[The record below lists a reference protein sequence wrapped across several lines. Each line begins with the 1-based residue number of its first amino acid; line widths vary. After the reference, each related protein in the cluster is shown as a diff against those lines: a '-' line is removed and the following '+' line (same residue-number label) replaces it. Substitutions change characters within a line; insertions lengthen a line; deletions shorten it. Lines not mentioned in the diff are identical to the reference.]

1 MSVIDLI
8 KNSIPIMNALERYTG
23 VKFLNTRTNRRQF
36 NIRCPYHNDRN
47 PSLTVYTETN
57 TFRCW
62 SGCNNGRSG
71 SVIDIVMLSRNVNIK
86 DAIKLLIADY
96 ELEISKVGKVG
107 KVGKWQKKRE
117 YRKQSVLLLE

>member
-1 MSVIDLI
+1 M
-8 KNSIPIMNALERYTG
+8 
-23 VKFLNTRTNRRQF
+23 
-36 NIRCPYHNDRN
+36 
-47 PSLTVYTETN
+47 YTETN
-57 TFRCW
+57 TFRFW

-96 ELEISKVGKVG
+96 ELEISKVE